1 MLSKPWFQLLL
12 TFIVLNAMQAL
23 IILMGQA
30 MQSDVITFLMLA
42 MSCALFT
49 AIITTPHTATTGHKL
64 MAITFAAATIYFG
77 IVTIASAWAMA
88 GFMGAWYAY
97 NHLQN
102 TYALAMQLFTALEII
117 SIFGNAG
124 ARMGRIGEHF
134 ERGIDY
140 VYSAVFVR
148 MLHRMSHKGI

>member
-1 MLSKPWFQLLL
+1 MLKPWLQLLL

-30 MQSDVITFLMLA
+30 IGSDVITFLMLA

-49 AIITTPHTATTGHKL
+49 AIITTPATATTGHKL
-64 MAITFAAATIYFG
+64 MAVTFAAATLYFG
-77 IVTIASAWAMA
+77 VFTIASAWAMV
-88 GFMGAWYAY
+88 GFTGAWYAY
-97 NHLQN
+97 DYLQN
-102 TYALAMQLFTALEII
+102 TYAPAMQLFTALEII

-148 MLHRMSHKGI
+148 MLHSVSHKGV